1 MKSHPGM
8 IVILAA
14 LVMVS
19 LLATTLSDSD
29 SSGAHMN
36 RVFWDGFLFAIPIT
50 LAGFIVAKA
59 RWALMAA
66 VMYGTIGLALDIS
79 TVVQE
84 LTKADGQP
92 TILVL
97 SGITGVLNFLLIA
110 IGGRGFLDVLQPAL
124 PPAGHAPNPQS
135 PSSKK

>member
-14 LVMVS
+14 LVVVS
-19 LLATTLSDSD
+19 LLSTILPDSN
-29 SSGAHMN
+29 SSGTHMN
-36 RVFWDGFLFAIPIT
+36 RVFWDVFLFAIPIT
-50 LAGFIVAKA
+50 LAGFIVAGA

-84 LTKADGQP
+84 LTKGEGHP
-92 TILVL
+92 TVLML
-97 SGITGVLNFLLIA
+97 SGITGGLNFLLLA
-110 IGGRGFLDVLQPAL
+110 IGGRGFLDVLQAAS
-124 PPAGHAPNPQS
+124 PPASRAPNPQS
-135 PSSKK
+135 PSSKE

>member
-1 MKSHPGM
+1 MKSRIGT
-8 IVILAA
+8 IIILTA

-19 LLATTLSDSD
+19 LLAMALQGSESRSTHV
-29 SSGAHMN
+29 G
-36 RVFWDGFLFAIPIT
+36 RVFWVGFLFAIPVA
-50 LAGFIVAKA
+50 LAAFLVTKA
-59 RWALMAA
+59 RLALMAA

-92 TILVL
+92 TVLVL

-110 IGGRGFLDVLQPAL
+110 VGGRGFVDILQ
-124 PPAGHAPNPQS
+124 AGSLQAGNANNPQS
-135 PSSKK
+135 PFSKR